1 MKMRRHT
8 LWRVPV
14 YCVIASILSYYLTIA
29 LSFLYID
36 TDVSVDAE
44 GAIETMINP
53 VRSATMDGTI
63 FLAVLLVGGFCF
75 LRSMTRKE
83 IAVSAAI
90 MSAIYL
96 VFVIWEIWLP
106 TPFPLWL
113 VIIQIQDWISHLSS
127 VLIWLTETLLL
138 PCTFLSCFA
147 PFLFVLFGK
156 GADETDNP
164 EKIESKLT
172 SSCSEREVEEDQ

>member
-1 MKMRRHT
+1 MKMRRRT

-14 YCVIASILSYYLTIA
+14 YCVIASILSYYMTIA

-63 FLAVLLVGGFCF
+63 FLAVVLVVGFWF
-75 LRSMTRKE
+75 FRSMTRKE
-83 IAVSAAI
+83 IAISAAI

-96 VFVIWEIWLP
+96 VFAIWEIWLP

-127 VLIWLTETLLL
+127 VLIWLTESLLL

-156 GADETDNP
+156 DVDNTDNTN
-164 EKIESKLT
+164 LT
-172 SSCSEREVEEDQ
+172 S

>member
-53 VRSATMDGTI
+53 VRSA
-63 FLAVLLVGGFCF
+63 VLEG
-75 LRSMTRKE
+75 
-83 IAVSAAI
+83 SA
-90 MSAIYL
+90 
-96 VFVIWEIWLP
+96 
-106 TPFPLWL
+106 
-113 VIIQIQDWISHLSS
+113 
-127 VLIWLTETLLL
+127 
-138 PCTFLSCFA
+138 
-147 PFLFVLFGK
+147 
-156 GADETDNP
+156 
-164 EKIESKLT
+164 
-172 SSCSEREVEEDQ
+172 

>member
-1 MKMRRHT
+1 MKMRRCT

-53 VRSATMDGTI
+53 VRSAVLEGAL
-63 FLAVLLVGGFCF
+63 FLAVLMVGGFCF
-75 LRSMTRKE
+75 FQSMTKKE

-96 VFVIWEIWLP
+96 VIGIWQIWITP
-106 TPFPLWL
+106 PFPLWL
-113 VIIQIQDWISHLSS
+113 AIIQVQNWISHLAF
-127 VLIWLTETLLL
+127 VLIRLLESSIL
-138 PCTFLSCFA
+138 LCTFLSCFA

-156 GADETDNP
+156 DVDNTDNTN
-164 EKIESKLT
+164 LT
-172 SSCSEREVEEDQ
+172 S

>member
-1 MKMRRHT
+1 MKMRRCT

-14 YCVIASILSYYLTIA
+14 YCVIASILSYYMTIA

-63 FLAVLLVGGFCF
+63 FLAVLLVGGFWF
-75 LRSMTRKE
+75 FRSMTRKE
-83 IAVSAAI
+83 IAISAAI

-96 VFVIWEIWLP
+96 VFVIWEIWLA

-113 VIIQIQDWISHLSS
+113 AIIQVQNWISHLAF
-127 VLIWLTETLLL
+127 VLIRLPESSILL
-138 PCTFLSCFA
+138 CTFLPCFA

-156 GADETDNP
+156 DVDNTDNTN
-164 EKIESKLT
+164 LT
-172 SSCSEREVEEDQ
+172 S